1 MRPVPRGNGG
11 CVYHIDVNGET
22 YETRET
28 LSSSSADQL
37 LGHATRVWRVCR
49 LSSAGS
55 QSEDASLVLKDVWI
69 EDDREPE
76 HLLLERILNDVEEK
90 YGANIR
96 RKLASHV
103 LTPTAHCFAQVG
115 GKEDHTTNVMM
126 RGYTP
131 TYKDKYRVNVEH
143 LGCSEDSSKDDRDAG
158 PTTEIGVDGL
168 RRNSLR
174 DPLHWYNPVR
184 RVPRRKH
191 YRVIFREVARSVHA
205 ARDLEGVFTVLS
217 DVAKGLTFWFGLI
230 LLVNSYVAL
239 QWIHGAGW
247 VHRDLSS
254 GNLYLYN
261 GRGLIG
267 DFEYAKLKNTDV
279 EDEGFVV
286 SLAHLF
292 SCSAF

>member
-1 MRPVPRGNGG
+1 MHWHGRITNRCGQDLDILLRVFLSLAFAGRDELGWDPTMRPVPRGNGG

-143 LGCSEDSSKDDRDAG
+143 LGCSEDRSKDNRDTG
-158 PTTEIGVDGL
+158 PKIG
-168 RRNSLR
+168 R
-174 DPLHWYNPVR
+174 
-184 RVPRRKH
+184 
-191 YRVIFREVARSVHA
+191 
-205 ARDLEGVFTVLS
+205 
-217 DVAKGLTFWFGLI
+217 
-230 LLVNSYVAL
+230 
-239 QWIHGAGW
+239 
-247 VHRDLSS
+247 
-254 GNLYLYN
+254 
-261 GRGLIG
+261 
-267 DFEYAKLKNTDV
+267 
-279 EDEGFVV
+279 
-286 SLAHLF
+286 AHV
-292 SCSAF
+292 